1 MFTDFLGGF
10 LGALGGIAAGVLA
23 LKYLAGK
30 LIELQISKAVAE
42 HKHGLDEQLTTLQ
55 AQLSRFSD
63 VLSRR
68 NEREFAVTEGT
79 WERLIK
85 AIGMA
90 QLELGDGKSVPPF
103 VMLGQEEALSLI
115 DKLPFTDDEKD
126 ALRNATSATKRAD
139 LYLRYDLRYGVR
151 KSMVLWGEL
160 KNWVSTHQI
169 FLHVKVLSAS
179 LKIQNEL
186 FSILVDAEG
195 YAEDL
200 EVMPLDERIA
210 MKKKLRED
218 FNKAIDDIAETI
230 RSRFG
235 FAEESEA

>member
-1 MFTDFLGGF
+1 
-10 LGALGGIAAGVLA
+10 
-23 LKYLAGK
+23 
-30 LIELQISKAVAE
+30 
-42 HKHGLDEQLTTLQ
+42 
-55 AQLSRFSD
+55 
-63 VLSRR
+63 
-68 NEREFAVTEGT
+68 
-79 WERLIK
+79 
-85 AIGMA
+85 MA